1 MKHKNLRNQNL
12 KYDKLKKTTT
22 ANCDPNWYNKS
33 TIQPEQEKYY
43 IFFLKNRKKNR
54 FFNSPMRIRQTS
66 A

>member
-43 IFFLKNRKKNR
+43 IFFLKNRKKKQI
-54 FFNSPMRIRQTS
+54 F
-66 A
+66 